1 MNYIIFDLEWNQSPE
16 GKSGSDERMPFEII
30 EIGAVRLN
38 EKREKTGEFQTLIKP
53 QVYKWIHDS
62 IHSVVHVDYK
72 DLMNGV
78 PFPQAIRHFSGLVRE
93 DFVFCTW
100 GMQDLTELQRNLK
113 YYDLLEL
120 LPGPVTYYDI
130 QKLFQLVSRKYEAAK
145 GAGICSRYPGNQKGK
160 GISQSF
166 GGCRIYG

>member
-78 PFPQAIRHFSGLVRE
+78 PFPQAIRDFLDWCGE

-100 GMQDLTELQRNLK
+100 GTVSYTHLT
-113 YYDLLEL
+113 
-120 LPGPVTYYDI
+120 LPTT
-130 QKLFQLVSRKYEAAK
+130 
-145 GAGICSRYPGNQKGK
+145 
-160 GISQSF
+160 
-166 GGCRIYG
+166 